1 MIPVISRR
9 SLFYFSLTPLLSAA
23 TTTKAEETDWI
34 VKLGGKFQRD
44 SAGNVVAVNLGHT
57 WVDNTEMLDLLAYKR
72 LTQLN
77 LEHTRISD
85 EGLLRIRPAR
95 QIQDLSLLYAEAITD
110 LGLNAIKE
118 WTNLKRLNVRGT
130 RTADDTLEIVGKLP
144 QLESLDIANT
154 GITDAGLEALAPL
167 TNLKHLALGRARM
180 GDSALSMLRLFN
192 TLESLDL
199 SGARDTQRNQRNN
212 RGGAT
217 QDALWKVL
225 ADMKQLRVLKIAY
238 SDVDADALGRMGPSL
253 SKVEQLSLEGCQRV
267 TDDAVTQLAA
277 WKGLKHLDIQ
287 ETKVTQA
294 TAENLRKTR
303 PEMKVLWAPIPPVDP
318 EPTVIRRKPAI

>member
-1 MIPVISRR
+1 MISRR
-9 SLFYFSLTPLLSAA
+9 SLLYFSVTPLLSAA
-23 TTTKAEETDWI
+23 TVTTTEETAWI
-34 VKLGGKFQRD
+34 VRLGGKFQRD
-44 SAGNVVAVNLGHT
+44 AAGNVVAVNLGHT
-57 WVDNTEMLDLLAYKR
+57 WVDNTEMLDLLAFKK
-72 LTQLN
+72 LAQLN

-95 QIQDLSLLYAEAITD
+95 QIQDLNLLYAEAITD

-130 RTADDTLEIVGKLP
+130 RTADDTLEIVGKLS
-144 QLESLDIANT
+144 QLESLDVANT
-154 GITDAGLEALAPL
+154 GITDAGLESLAPL
-167 TNLKHLALGRARM
+167 TKLKHLALGRARM

-199 SGARDTQRNQRNN
+199 SGARDVQRNQRNN

-225 ADMKQLRVLKIAY
+225 ADMKQLRVLKIAF

-253 SKVEQLSLEGCQRV
+253 GKVEQLNLEGCQRV
-267 TDDAVTQLAA
+267 TDEAITQLAS
-277 WKGLKHLDIQ
+277 WKALKQLDVQ
-287 ETKVTQA
+287 ETKVTPA
-294 TAENLRKTR
+294 AVENLKKLR

-318 EPTVIRRKPAI
+318 EPTVIHRKPVI